1 MHLLKAGAKPVPG
14 GKKRRRHEVFDPGND
29 GMQVVWEE
37 HKNKQEEPGKNDG
50 FQDVTSQLKKTGRG
64 RVYNPQP
71 T

>member
-50 FQDVTSQLKKTGRG
+50 F
-64 RVYNPQP
+64 
-71 T
+71 